1 MLKYTFCLKINISCK
16 LLAIMLV
23 HLCAHVLAFRFP
35 LWDVLTVKVANGA
48 AKIEEASVG
57 RLGFMACLSSEDLR
71 VSNGAAHLD
80 QRRHTNTSTFPIG
93 RFSPRRD
100 FSVHLRSSGCCCCS
114 GLGGSPGGNLWTTC
128 HGAEIESFASLLLEC
143 ATGKHLRKRFSV
155 AAGRR
160 KMKINCNSSLIMR
173 CKLMLFYFCFLLHR

>member
-100 FSVHLRSSGCCCCS
+100 FSVHLRSSGCCCCCS
-114 GLGGSPGGNLWTTC
+114 GLWGGFRT
-128 HGAEIESFASLLLEC
+128 E
-143 ATGKHLRKRFSV
+143 R
-155 AAGRR
+155 RR
-160 KMKINCNSSLIMR
+160 KFMNDVPRGWDWKFCISAPWVCNWKTPSET
-173 CKLMLFYFCFLLHR
+173 LFGGGWTEKNED